1 MYNRKIQ
8 LTNLNTRI
16 SLLKDQYKLLK
27 TLSDNKLKINTTDI
41 KDFKQS
47 LEYCKELKRTI
58 KVNTNLTTL
67 VGQVPVY

>member
-1 MYNRKIQ
+1 MYNRKAQ